1 MKHLKR
7 LLLSLLLLSATLNA
21 EGIYAT
27 FTVEPLKEAKL
38 AFIASGIVA
47 RVDVSIGDSVKKNEI
62 LASLENEDIKAM
74 LEVSKT
80 ALKYAKK
87 DYERQL
93 KIKELI
99 DEARFDGV
107 ANRYESAKNQLAYQQ
122 ALYNKTFLKA
132 PFDGVIYAKDIER
145 GDAVSGMM
153 LKTVFKIQSKTQRK
167 LLVEFDQKNRADVKI
182 GDTFTYSIDGDAQTY
197 TGTISKIYPR
207 ANAKSRKIRAE
218 VLTKNFIP
226 GLFGDGYIQT
236 KK

>member
-1 MKHLKR
+1 MKHLNR

-27 FTVEPLKEAKL
+27 FTVEPLKDAKL
-38 AFIASGIVA
+38 AFIASGIVSS
-47 RVDVSIGDSVKKNEI
+47 VNVSIGDSVKKNEI
-62 LASLENEDIKAM
+62 LASLQNEDIKAM
-74 LEVSKT
+74 LAVSKT

-132 PFDGVIYAKDIER
+132 PFDGVIYAKDIEL

-153 LKTVFKIQSKTQRK
+153 LKSVFKIQSQTQRK
-167 LLVEFDQKNRADVKI
+167 LLLEFDQKNRTAVKI
-182 GDTFTYSIDGDAQTY
+182 GDTFTYSIDGDGQTY
-197 TGTISKIYPR
+197 RGTISKIYPR

-218 VLTKNFIP
+218 VRTKNFIP